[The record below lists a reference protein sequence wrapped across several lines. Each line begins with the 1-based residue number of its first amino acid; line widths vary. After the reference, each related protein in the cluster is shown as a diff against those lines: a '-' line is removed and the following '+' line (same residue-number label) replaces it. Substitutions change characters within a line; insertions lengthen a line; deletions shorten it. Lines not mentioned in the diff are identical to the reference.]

1 MEPVTPLGAA
11 VAISAL
17 AGKAWDIGRYIHN
30 VYQGSKTVDTRIKKL
45 SSEVHGLASTCDLVH
60 AGLAHVLTGAA
71 TDETDRPYDHDGTL
85 EKSICAQVAHCQ
97 STLRELGKIAERLWP
112 RKKKFVDRTVREL
125 RLQDAKEQIDDL
137 RARIR
142 SHTDALHTVL
152 LVLSIKVA
160 HFSPGQALSRL
171 PDDLGDLR
179 ESIVR
184 IEAKLERPSMR
195 EGNVDRD
202 MPALVEYARCT
213 LRHGTTLFN
222 DSLAG
227 STVGVDSVVAG
238 EQAAVTNKTV
248 AEWIL
253 SAEQTGHEHRNA
265 LPTQPKHSVDGNAYA
280 SDCLKTTNGEP
291 DCDSD
296 DEQVE
301 FAMVAMEAGHCAYG
315 KHDWQSASK
324 LFAASKKTISQLP
337 VNRRDLD
344 TLLDLQYWIARC
356 SYYLGL
362 VDNAE
367 SELQGLLQLE
377 PESDKQRVWKCD
389 AHHLLAL
396 TYVHQNKLDAA
407 KHVCKRT
414 SNARSRLLGK
424 QHEDRL
430 YSIALLSRIC
440 KLLGEEVESKV
451 YSSMIPEEQRE
462 RLTMVM
468 SVVQPSNANKAASS
482 TPIKTQAQSAG
493 AVERQDVLTA
503 CATDSNRYPRET
515 VPTIPTAGSKDRV
528 SSAPIVQKPSPSPT
542 TDPSRTASIPNTSP
556 KVRDLQKNAAAQ
568 PEPSKRISVLDATLP
583 NRSTKSTCPPQAEQ
597 PTAQKKQKKRL

>member
-1 MEPVTPLGAA
+1 
-11 VAISAL
+11 
-17 AGKAWDIGRYIHN
+17 
-30 VYQGSKTVDTRIKKL
+30 
-45 SSEVHGLASTCDLVH
+45 
-60 AGLAHVLTGAA
+60 
-71 TDETDRPYDHDGTL
+71 
-85 EKSICAQVAHCQ
+85 
-97 STLRELGKIAERLWP
+97 
-112 RKKKFVDRTVREL
+112 
-125 RLQDAKEQIDDL
+125 
-137 RARIR
+137 
-142 SHTDALHTVL
+142 
-152 LVLSIKVA
+152 
-160 HFSPGQALSRL
+160 LSRL
-171 PDDLGDLR
+171 PDDLSDLR

-202 MPALVEYARCT
+202 MPALVEYARGT
-213 LRHGTTLFN
+213 LRHGMTLFN

-227 STVGVDSVVAG
+227 STVGADSVIVG

-253 SAEQTGHEHRNA
+253 SAEQTGHEHRDA

-291 DCDSD
+291 DCDSE

-301 FAMVAMEAGHCAYG
+301 FARAAIDAGNCAYA
-315 KHDWQSASK
+315 KHDLQLARK
-324 LFAASKKTISQLP
+324 LFATSKKTISQLP

-344 TLLDLQYWIARC
+344 TLLELQWSIARC
-356 SYYLGL
+356 SYRLGF

-367 SELQGLLQLE
+367 SELQGLLRLE
-377 PESDKQRVWKCD
+377 TESDRQRSSQCN
-389 AHHLLAL
+389 ANHLLAL
-396 TYVHQNKLDAA
+396 IHVRQNKLDAA

-414 SNARSRLLGK
+414 SSARARLLGK
-424 QHEDRL
+424 QHESRL
-430 YSIALLSRIC
+430 FSIALLSRIC
-440 KLLGEEVESKV
+440 KLLGEEAESEV
-451 YSSMIPEEQRE
+451 YSSMIPEEHRE

-468 SVVQPSNANKAASS
+468 SGVQPSNADKAASS
-482 TPIKTQAQSAG
+482 TPIKTQVPSAG
-493 AVERQDVLTA
+493 AVERQNAPTA
-503 CATDSNRYPRET
+503 RATDSNRYPRET
-515 VPTIPTAGSKDRV
+515 VPTTPTAESKDRV
-528 SSAPIVQKPSPSPT
+528 SSAPIMQKPSPSPT